1 MKILYCK
8 IFMFKQSKD
17 YLRQLK
23 NNQEQT
29 FLDQSFLIFFIFIEI
44 GTREIQEDIYSHK
57 KLRDVV

>member
-29 FLDQSFLIFFIFIEI
+29 FLDQSFLIFFIFVEI

>member
-1 MKILYCK
+1 
-8 IFMFKQSKD
+8 MFKQSKD

-29 FLDQSFLIFFIFIEI
+29 FLDQSFLIFFIFVEI

-57 KLRDVV
+57 KLRHVV